1 MQIALMRLIPME
13 PKKRSTKKLYYSNF
27 GLRVDPT
34 VPESCFIFVVM
45 DPVPFGG
52 TLFLKVMLVTKI
64 ISKHLLNCQA
74 SNVMSLC
81 LF

>member
-1 MQIALMRLIPME
+1 MVRLIPME
-13 PKKRSTKKLYYSNF
+13 PKKSSTKKLYSNF

-52 TLFLKVMLVTKI
+52 TLFLKVMLVTKT
-64 ISKHLLNCQA
+64 ISNQFLNCQA
-74 SNVMSLC
+74 S